1 MIHIII
7 MSVLK
12 AFTGHLMEFAREI
25 KRVFPEDADLRT
37 GALFLEGLVKVN
49 PKSVIL
55 GWKECVNDLYK
66 DQILAGNLDYFI
78 DKDYNSDLEGSQ
90 NKGKLLKTIDAF
102 RKRVKNMGEDN
113 KKKSMKYV
121 QNLTKLCSMYY
132 S

>member
-1 MIHIII
+1 

-25 KRVFPEDADLRT
+25 KKVFPEDADLRT

-78 DKDYNSDLEGSQ
+78 NKDYNSDLEGSQ